1 MTNLGDKLTDD
12 EVDALISEADVDGDG
27 QINNEEFVK
36 ICSAQVIRVLF
47 GPPLTASNS
56 LSGTVFTHSQS
67 HTHSLSL
74 VRVAVMKSKERKTK
88 TIHAHSLILSPTVS
102 GTHSLLLLCT
112 VATTQRWCRCL

>member
-1 MTNLGDKLTDD
+1 MTNLGNKLTDD
-12 EVDALISEADVDGDG
+12 EVDALINEADVDGDG

-47 GPPLTASNS
+47 GPLLCAPLTASNS

-102 GTHSLLLLCT
+102 GTHSLLL
-112 VATTQRWCRCL
+112 